1 MIPYILLFVV
11 SLAVLVFSSDWF
23 IAAAEKIGLSLGISP
38 FVIGVTIVAFGTS
51 LPELATSIAGIYGG
65 ASDVVIGNVL
75 GSNITNILLVL
86 GLTAFVGKGIKLNFD
101 VMHNDMPM
109 LFASAFILYFMIQDL
124 CVTKIEAV
132 LLLIMLVIFLINSVK
147 SGTDENQVKEKVNA
161 RTWGM
166 LIIGGAL
173 VALGAHY
180 TLVAIKAISEM
191 AGISSYVIS
200 VTAVALGTSLPEVVV
215 SIAAARR
222 GQHAIAVGNV
232 LGSNIFN
239 TYAVIGIPSILS
251 TIEIPEKTLAFG
263 APVMVAVTVLFGM
276 VCLSKKISKW
286 EGMTLIVFYVFFLLQ
301 YASMAMNATG

>member
-1 MIPYILLFVV
+1 MIPYILLFIV
-11 SLAVLVFSSDWF
+11 SLAILVFASDWF

-51 LPELATSIAGIYGG
+51 LPELATSIAGIYAG
-65 ASDVVIGNVL
+65 ASDVVIGNVI

-86 GLTAFVGKGIKLNFD
+86 GLTAVIGKGIDLNFN
-101 VMHNDMPM
+101 VMQNDMPM

-124 CVTKIEAV
+124 CVTKIEAFI
-132 LLLIMLVIFLINSVK
+132 LLAMLAIFLINSIK
-147 SGTDENQVKEKVNA
+147 SGQEDDVEREKIDIK
-161 RTWGM
+161 TWG
-166 LIIGGAL
+166 LLLLGGIL
-173 VALGAHY
+173 VPVAAHFTLEAMIEISTQLGVS
-180 TLVAIKAISEM
+180 T
-191 AGISSYVIS
+191 YVIS

-239 TYAVIGIPSILS
+239 TYAVVGIPSLLA
-251 TIEIPEKTLAFG
+251 TIEIPEATLIFG
-263 APVMVAVTVLFGM
+263 APAMVAVTILFGM
-276 VCLSKKISKW
+276 VCLSKKITKW

-301 YASMAMNATG
+301 YASMALNTPG

>member
-1 MIPYILLFVV
+1 MLPYILLFVV
-11 SLAVLVFSSDWF
+11 SLAVLVFASDWF

-51 LPELATSIAGIYGG
+51 LPELATSIAGIYTG
-65 ASDVVIGNVL
+65 ASDVVIGNVI

-86 GLTAFVGKGIKLNFD
+86 GLTAFVGKGIELNFN

-132 LLLIMLVIFLINSVK
+132 ILLVLLAVFLINSMK
-147 SGTDENQVKEKVNA
+147 SGKDENHVRDKIELK
-161 RTWGM
+161 TWAY
-166 LIIGGAL
+166 LILGGVL
-173 VALGAHY
+173 VYFGAKY
-180 TLVAIKAISEM
+180 TLVAMMEISKM
-191 AGISSYVIS
+191 AGVSTYILS
-200 VTAVALGTSLPEVVV
+200 VTGVALGTSLPEVVV

-239 TYAVIGIPSILS
+239 TYAVIGIPSILK
-251 TIEIPEKTLAFG
+251 TIEIPEGTLMFG
-263 APVMVAVTVLFGM
+263 APAMVAVTILFGM

-286 EGMTLIVFYVFFLLQ
+286 EGMTLLVFYVFFLVQ
-301 YASMAMNATG
+301 YVSTAINTTG